1 MGRKKERSKQGQT
14 NKQGKATQ
22 HTQSMYI
29 VYSCM
34 NTQVK
39 VVVFDKTGTL
49 TQGRPKVI
57 QAILFV
63 GKSVCP
69 TRLFTAIVGVA
80 ESRSEHPLGVA
91 IADFATQV
99 L

>member
-1 MGRKKERSKQGQT
+1 
-14 NKQGKATQ
+14 
-22 HTQSMYI
+22 
-29 VYSCM
+29 M

-80 ESRSEHPLGVA
+80 ESRSEHPLGMA